1 MKGQGVLN
9 VSSHPSVT
17 VSSPEIPNVDVLL
30 HADCNEQEVMCE
42 ISRYSPRGSEESSD
56 VTYFMVSLN
65 VKEVNFSTVLIVQT
79 LAVKKDESTLIQN
92 KLGLPLSQSGTLLT
106 EGKMQSLVSSSIFL
120 NGLIPFSRNSSL
132 TGFSLLL
139 SLLSAPQ

>member
-65 VKEVNFSTVLIVQT
+65 VKEVNFSTVLIMQT

-120 NGLIPFSRNSSL
+120 NGLIPFSSNSSL